1 MNNMVQ
7 GKQQLFSKLEKMIS
21 SEADEAEVN
30 FLLDSLRV
38 SSNYWLLTN
47 KIKKPAETWSD
58 WKRKRAGDWLLF
70 QANIRH
76 SSPNAYEISPY
87 DI

>member
-58 WKRKRAGDWLLF
+58 WKRKRAGD
-70 QANIRH
+70 
-76 SSPNAYEISPY
+76 
-87 DI
+87 